1 MNFEF
6 MIFKKEDNIGILTI
20 NRPKALN
27 ALNIQLMEE
36 IDKILD
42 LIEVD
47 KEIRALIITG
57 VGKAFIAGADI
68 TTMESMN
75 YNEGKAYGFKGST
88 LFRKIETF
96 DIPIIAAVN
105 GFALGGGNE
114 LILACDIVIASE
126 KAKFGQPEVGLGV
139 TPGFGG
145 TQRLPRIVGIRK
157 AKELILSG
165 RIFGA
170 EEAEKFGLVNK
181 VVPHE
186 ELMNTAKI
194 MAKNYA
200 KMAPIAIKYAKK
212 AINEGIQTDIENALK
227 IENEYF
233 GKCFSTQDQEEGMK
247 AFLEKRKAS
256 FKNR

>member
-1 MNFEF
+1 MDYEFLNFKIE
-6 MIFKKEDNIGILTI
+6 ENVGILTI

-36 IDKILD
+36 IDEILH

-68 TTMESMN
+68 TTMEPMN
-75 YNEGKAYGFKGST
+75 YDEGKNYGFKGST
-88 LFRKIETF
+88 LFRKIETLN
-96 DIPIIAAVN
+96 IPVIAAVN

-114 LILACDIVIASE
+114 LMLACDIVIASD
-126 KAKFGQPEVGLGV
+126 KAKFGQPEVSLGV

-157 AKELILSG
+157 AKELIFSG

-170 EEAEKFGLVNK
+170 DEAEKIGLVNK
-181 VVPHE
+181 VVAHE

-194 MAKNYA
+194 MAENYA

>member
-47 KEIRALIITG
+47 KEIHALIITG

>member
-1 MNFEF
+1 MNCEF
-6 MIFKKEDNIGILTI
+6 VIFTKEDNIGILTI

-27 ALNIQLMEE
+27 ALNIQIMEE
-36 IDKILD
+36 IDKSLD
-42 LIEVD
+42 LIKVD

-57 VGKAFIAGADI
+57 AGKAFIAGADI
-68 TTMESMN
+68 TTMEPMN
-75 YNEGKAYGFKGST
+75 YDEGKAYGFKGST
-88 LFRKIETF
+88 LFRKIETLN
-96 DIPIIAAVN
+96 IPVIAAVN

-114 LILACDIVIASE
+114 LMLACDIVIASD

-157 AKELILSG
+157 AKELIFSG

-170 EEAEKFGLVNK
+170 DEAEKIGLVNK
-181 VVPHE
+181 VVAHE

-194 MAKNYA
+194 FAQNYV
-200 KMAPIAIKYAKK
+200 KMAPIAVKYAKK

-233 GKCFSTQDQEEGMK
+233 GKCFDTKDQEEGMK
-247 AFLEKRKAS
+247 SFLKKRRPM
-256 FKNR
+256 FKNL